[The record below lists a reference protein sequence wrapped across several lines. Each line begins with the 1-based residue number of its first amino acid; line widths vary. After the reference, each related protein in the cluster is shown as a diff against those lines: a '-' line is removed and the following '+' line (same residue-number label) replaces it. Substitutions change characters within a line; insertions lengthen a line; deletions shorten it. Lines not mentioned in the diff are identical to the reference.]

1 MAEVMRWYVA
11 LLVVGGAGLLPA
23 TLLFARLRSRGVLY
37 ARPLALLL
45 VAQLAWL
52 TAALTAVPYGTGLVV
67 AAVAALYG
75 WSGWIAWRE
84 PARARLLWS
93 RRGTLLAGEA
103 LFLGVFVLV
112 VLVRAQAPAA
122 EATEKPMD
130 LMLLTAVHEARSM
143 PPEDPWLAGFDVA
156 YYHLGHT
163 MVDAGARIAGSRPGV
178 AFNLGLAA
186 AGALAAAAVAGLA
199 SDAAALARPR
209 RVRTLWIAAA
219 LAVVGLLW
227 LAPLEGLAELAAAN
241 GLGGAELWDRL
252 GVTGL
257 PGPAAATN
265 GVPDQFWW
273 WWRATR
279 VLPGTISEFP
289 AFSLI
294 LGDLHAHVLAL
305 PLGLVALALALDTFE
320 GGVALT
326 WRRWTAQ
333 PGALLLAAALF
344 AGLAMTNAWDV
355 VTYGVIWLAAAVVAF
370 AAVGW
375 PLYGALFGGARYLTL
390 PAGVALLIAM
400 PLVGTLDGGSL
411 GAALVTDEAS
421 DPLRLLLFWGPLLLP
436 LALASA
442 LARPRASRRALARGV
457 ALAALPVA
465 AWAAAALAGEEAA
478 ALADRGAGWLTL
490 LGLVLAAGAA
500 GAAAA
505 SAYAEAARGR
515 AAWLALA
522 SAAAAIVLATEL
534 VHATDVVAFGRLN
547 SVFKFWYAA
556 WVLLAVGGAVGLALA
571 LDGARLALP
580 RPAAGRRGAR
590 AVLRPLLAA
599 LAAGAVLLWLGALL
613 YAPAAAVSRAREGQE
628 RGLDALAYLERR
640 DAGAAGALR
649 WIRAEL
655 DAEEHTLLEAVG
667 SDYGPGNALSAAS
680 GVPTLLGW
688 PGHELQWR
696 GGALLPGRQL
706 AVDEIYRG
714 GATAAVR
721 ALAGRHGVT
730 HVYLGREERR
740 QYGADV
746 AARFAAWP
754 TVFEA
759 FGSRIVAVPAGP
771 ELTRGQAP

>member
-1 MAEVMRWYVA
+1 MVELLRWYLA

-52 TAALTAVPYGTGLVV
+52 AAALTPLPYGSGLVV

-75 WSGWIAWRE
+75 WSAWIAWRAPE
-84 PARARLLWS
+84 RLRLLRE

-103 LFLGVFVLV
+103 LLLGVFVLV
-112 VLVRAQAPAA
+112 ALVRAQAPAA

-130 LMLLTAVHEARSM
+130 LLLLTAVHEARSM
-143 PPEDPWLAGFDVA
+143 PPADPWLAGFEVS

-163 MVDAGARIAGSRPGV
+163 MVDAGGRLAGSSPGV

-209 RVRTLWIAAA
+209 RRVTLWVAAA

-241 GLGGAELWDRL
+241 GLGGAGLWGRL
-252 GVTGL
+252 GVAGL
-257 PGPAAATN
+257 PGPAEATH

-279 VLPGTISEFP
+279 VVPGTISEFP

-305 PLGLVALALALDTFE
+305 PLGIVALALALVTFE

-333 PGALLLAAALF
+333 PGALLLAGALF

-355 VTYGVIWLAAAVVAF
+355 VTYGAIWLAATAVAF
-370 AAVGW
+370 AGVGW
-375 PLYGALFGGARYLTL
+375 PLAGAIFGGARYLAL
-390 PAGVALLIAM
+390 PAGVGLLIAA
-400 PLVGTLDGGSL
+400 PLLGTLDSGSL
-411 GAALVTDEAS
+411 GAALVTDGAS

-436 LALASA
+436 LAVAGA

-465 AWAAAALAGEEAA
+465 AWAGAALAGGEAV

-490 LGLVLAAGAA
+490 LGLVLAAGLA

-505 SAYAEAARGR
+505 SAYAEASRGR

-534 VHATDVVAFGRLN
+534 VHATDALALGRLN
-547 SVFKFWYAA
+547 SVFKLWYAA
-556 WVLLAVGGAVGLALA
+556 WALLAVGGAVGLALA
-571 LDGARLALP
+571 LDGARFAMPRLAID
-580 RPAAGRRGAR
+580 RRSA
-590 AVLRPLLAA
+590 LRPLLAA

-613 YAPAAAVSRAREGQE
+613 YAPAAAVSRAREGQA
-628 RGLDALAYLERR
+628 RGLDALAYLDQR

-649 WIRAEL
+649 WVRAEL
-655 DAEEHTLLEAVG
+655 DAERHTLLEAVG
-667 SDYGPGNALSAAS
+667 RDYGPGNVLSAAS

-696 GGALLPGRQL
+696 GGAALAGRQQV
-706 AVDEIYRG
+706 VDAIYRG

-721 ALAGRHGVT
+721 ALAGEHGVT

-746 AARFAAWP
+746 DARFADWP

-759 FGSRIVAVPAGP
+759 FDSRIVAVPATSGADSARGP
-771 ELTRGQAP
+771 SR